1 LFLVYS
7 WRGGLYI
14 TIIKN
19 ISISEIKN
27 KREQNKGISF
37 NEFSLS
43 INTAEYR
50 VTYLSL
56 YLSLKMFSVR

>member
-7 WRGGLYI
+7 WRGGLY
-14 TIIKN
+14 IIKN